1 MRFNYL
7 FSPVLVTTLAVTVPT
22 LLPTE
27 TLAHGGHGDEFSA
40 TGAVLPVHVNEEL
53 DGQLGVEVSAI
64 AESGPA
70 DSVLIPAS
78 AIITGES
85 AEGGEESVVFVKVE
99 DIYNPVAVAV
109 GDDVG
114 GAIAITEGL
123 SIGDEIVTAGTLVL
137 YAESRKAYDAH
148 ELEHA
153 AAGGSSQ
160 SIKRMA
166 KGLIVFAFGAL
177 VGGGAVIVATRNP
190 DQEDEL
196 DGTLQEDSPQNA

>member
-7 FSPVLVTTLAVTVPT
+7 LSTVLATTLAVTAPT

-40 TGAVLPVHVNEEL
+40 SGAVLPVHVNEEL

-70 DSVLIPAS
+70 NSVLIPS
-78 AIITGES
+78 SSIVTGEG
-85 AEGGEESVVFVKVE
+85 ADGGEEPFVFVKVE
-99 DIYNPVAVAV
+99 EMYNPVAVTL
-109 GDDVG
+109 GDEVS
-114 GAIAITEGL
+114 GAIAVTEGL
-123 SIGDEIVTAGTLVL
+123 SMGDEIVTAGTLVL

-153 AAGGSSQ
+153 TAGGASRK
-160 SIKRMA
+160 IKRIA

-190 DQEDEL
+190 DEEDEL
-196 DGTLQEDSPQNA
+196 DGVMQDESPQNA